1 MSIISL
7 PITLGRGKR
16 KLRVVQDKPT
26 SIDNDSYVG
35 NTINMSH
42 KKNNE
47 VGIARVIDDRSFADT
62 RRIEKLQEYMINKA
76 HDIIYNP

>member
-16 KLRVVQDKPT
+16 KLRVLQDKPT
-26 SIDNDSYVG
+26 HRDNDSSVG
-35 NTINMSH
+35 ILPWSYR
-42 KKNNE
+42 KKNE
-47 VGIARVIDDRSFADT
+47 VGIARVIDDRSYADN
-62 RRIEKLQEYMINKA
+62 RRIERLQEYMINKA

>member
-16 KLRVVQDKPT
+16 KLRVVQNKPT
-26 SIDNDSYVG
+26 QRDNDSGVG
-35 NTINMSH
+35 IIMSH

-47 VGIARVIDDRSFADT
+47 VGIARVIDDRSYADT

>member
-1 MSIISL
+1 MSITSL

-26 SIDNDSYVG
+26 QIDNDSGVG
-35 NTINMSH
+35 IIMSH
-42 KKNNE
+42 KKKNE
-47 VGIARVIDDRSFADT
+47 VGIARVIDDRSYADA

>member
-16 KLRVVQDKPT
+16 KLRVLQSNPT
-26 SIDNDSYVG
+26 QIDNDSGVG
-35 NTINMSH
+35 VLTLSH
-42 KKNNE
+42 RKNNE
-47 VGIARVIDDRSFADT
+47 VGIARVIDDRSYADT
-62 RRIEKLQEYMINKA
+62 RRIDRLQEYMVNKA

>member
-35 NTINMSH
+35 NKCCSGSRPAFG
-42 KKNNE
+42 E
-47 VGIARVIDDRSFADT
+47 RLPWS
-62 RRIEKLQEYMINKA
+62 RRCPLHNIY
-76 HDIIYNP
+76 IIGNF